1 MTYLR
6 LAISSGVGTWVLIL
20 APLAATSVF
29 VKLVSSPN
37 PTFST
42 GGLQARESAQ
52 NRGLDPKGL
61 HYMTDLPEP
70 AVPPAAVILG
80 GGCGGN
86 ARFNCCKS
94 IFCSLGSS
102 V

>member
-1 MTYLR
+1 MPASLPSA
-6 LAISSGVGTWVLIL
+6 LAGRWAPTITTVL
-20 APLAATSVF
+20 SV
-29 VKLVSSPN
+29 LSVS

>member
-1 MTYLR
+1 MPAR
-6 LAISSGVGTWVLIL
+6 RQREAQREAKSAS
-20 APLAATSVF
+20 ADMPAA
-29 VKLVSSPN
+29 N

>member
-1 MTYLR
+1 MQWR
-6 LAISSGVGTWVLIL
+6 ARSN
-20 APLAATSVF
+20 PLAWWWALLTLAS
-29 VKLVSSPN
+29 